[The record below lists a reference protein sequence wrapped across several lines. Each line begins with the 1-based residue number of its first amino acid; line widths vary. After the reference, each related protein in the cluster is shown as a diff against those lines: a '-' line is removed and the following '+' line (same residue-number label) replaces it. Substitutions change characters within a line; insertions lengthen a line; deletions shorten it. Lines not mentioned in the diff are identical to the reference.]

1 MPKPLP
7 SLKIS
12 SSRALSEPGS
22 LYASTLTLHSARLQH
37 ILPGARVAAHRE
49 RPLTAR
55 GAADAQL
62 SAPQVAARLGTEHV
76 ETGLGRWSA
85 TRVTAAGL
93 VTCRKGGMGTHGE
106 LMTKELLKAFWIGF
120 QQYRLTFEIKSIF
133 QAMKVDKG

>member
-1 MPKPLP
+1 MPKPFS

-12 SSRALSEPGS
+12 SSRALSDPGS
-22 LYASTLTLHSARLQH
+22 LYPSTLTLHSARLQH

-49 RPLTAR
+49 RPLAAR

-85 TRVTAAGL
+85 TRVAAAGL
-93 VTCRKGGMGTHGE
+93 VTCGKGWMGTHGE
-106 LMTKELLKAFWIGF
+106 LTKNIQNLFWIDL
-120 QQYRLTFEIKSIF
+120 QQYSITFEMKSIF
-133 QAMKVDKG
+133 QPAKVDKR